1 MFISL
6 INRSS
11 SVLDDIFEIFL
22 ILVHVSVDEKLCE
35 HAEIQEKRA
44 QAAKQPAE
52 VDQDISAVDCAS
64 LTRSALL
71 SVLAMVADRVES
83 ENTENVGQVTNASEE
98 EEQCVK
104 TFGALATVVEEE
116 LRDTAAKVEY
126 STQVAED
133 LTNNVEVETVVLLL
147 LGLASIVGRGAQVV
161 ASNTSCNNEDN
172 AGQVEQQ
179 LLHDCAL
186 GGSRLLH
193 LGSGMHGVGRRHVN
207 TIADEALAERRC

>member
-6 INRSS
+6 IDRSS
-11 SVLDDIFEIFL
+11 SVLNDIFEIFL
-22 ILVHVSVDEKLCE
+22 ILVHISVDEELCE
-35 HAEIQEKRA
+35 HAKIQEKRT
-44 QAAKQPAE
+44 QAAEQPAE

-71 SVLAMVADRVES
+71 SVLAVVADGVES
-83 ENTENVGQVTNASEE
+83 ENTENVGQVTNAGEKEE
-98 EEQCVK
+98 ESVK
-104 TFGALATVVEEE
+104 TLSALAAVVEEE
-116 LRDTAAKVEY
+116 LRDTAAKVEH

-172 AGQVEQQ
+172 AGQVEEQ
-179 LLHDCAL
+179 LLHNCAL
-186 GGSRLLH
+186 GGSWLLH

-207 TIADEALAERRC
+207 TIADEALAER